1 MGITDT
7 LTEKA
12 GPLPLWG
19 WAVAG
24 GGVILLLSA
33 GSRRSAV
40 PVTPATSGN
49 GAIGVTTADI
59 QAQIADALGQE
70 KTTFGQMLAAAQS
83 QDAQALAG
91 LKEQDAQALAAQQA
105 GFTAQQAALNQQ
117 LAQQQTSFAS
127 SLAAAAKQFQDQ
139 LTAQRADSQST
150 VDALKA
156 ALNSALAAIKSPAA
170 TTPPASSPGNSGG
183 GSVGGGKPPTLG
195 NPTGGGVSIG
205 GPPDPGPIVRNGNPA
220 PTLGGFTAPDW
231 LRGLIPFGQIRA
243 GYNADHTL
251 PVSLDRIQQLAD
263 RYILPSGE
271 VLPSWGYTVVGV
283 RGQMISLPIAY
294 TPQGAANA
302 EDTINKIVGRL
313 NSLADGGWGWGANP
327 AWAWSDP
334 RNVYIIIR
342 SVIEDQVHAGKPI
355 DSLGTPWAA
364 KFLAGS

>member
-70 KTTFGQMLAAAQS
+70 KTVFGQMLAQ
-83 QDAQALAG
+83 
-91 LKEQDAQALAAQQA
+91 QQA

-156 ALNSALAAIKSPAA
+156 ALNSALAALKTPAA
-170 TTPPASSPGNSGG
+170 TIPPASSPGNSVG

-195 NPTGGGVSIG
+195 NPTGGNPSGGLPPGVSIG